1 MKYLAF
7 ILIACLWAC
16 SSTTKQPRSTQR
28 AIIQAE
34 QAGFTEQRY
43 ATDTFTITAY
53 QQLPTY
59 PTQTLH
65 VYIEGDGNSWKTK
78 YQLSDNPT
86 PKQPLALLLAARDP
100 HSHVVY
106 LGRPCQYTPLS
117 LDTFCDPKYWSS
129 HRYAPEVIAAF
140 DQVLNQLKEKNKNS
154 HFVLIGFSG
163 GASIAALIA
172 AERNDVS
179 GLITVAGDLNHV
191 ALNEYHHT
199 TPLKGSL
206 NPTKVAAK
214 LKNIPQHHFTGGRDK
229 IVPPWLAEEFA
240 KAVDNPGCVKVTNL
254 KNVSHHKG
262 WESRWVEL
270 VKLPLECDQ

>member
-7 ILIACLWAC
+7 ILIVCLCAC
-16 SSTTKQPRSTQR
+16 SSTTKHPNSTQR
-28 AIIQAE
+28 VIDKALD
-34 QAGFTEQRY
+34 AGFIQESYNTK
-43 ATDTFTITAY
+43 TFRLTAF

-86 PKQPLALLLAARDP
+86 PKQPLALTLAMRDP
-100 HSHVVY
+100 YSHVVY
-106 LGRPCQYTPLS
+106 IARPCQYTAHS
-117 LDTFCDPKYWSS
+117 LDTLCNAKYWSS

-140 DQVLNQLKEKNKNS
+140 DDVLNQLKEKNKNS

-163 GASIAALIA
+163 GASIATLIA
-172 AERNDVS
+172 AQRKDVS
-179 GLITVAGDLNHV
+179 GLVTVAGDLNHV

-199 TPLKGSL
+199 TPLHGSL
-206 NPTKVAAK
+206 NPSLSAAN
-214 LKNIPQHHFTGGRDK
+214 LKNMPQHHFSGGRDK
-229 IVPPWLAEEFA
+229 IVPPWLAEQFA
-240 KAVDNPGCVKVTNL
+240 KEVNNPACVKVINL

-262 WESRWVEL
+262 WEDKWVEL
-270 VKLPLECDQ
+270 IQQPLKCS